1 MIMHTSEQGSC
12 IYATHHRTYMPDVNG
27 TSTVKP
33 WQSQMQPL
41 EAAYAHFE
49 RIEEDVP
56 QAKR

>member
-1 MIMHTSEQGSC
+1 MAITIGC
-12 IYATHHRTYMPDVNG
+12 R
-27 TSTVKP
+27 VKRRRLV
-33 WQSQMQPL
+33 QPL